1 MKTLKALSALLTYP
15 TQELV
20 DALPDL
26 HAVIVDEAG
35 VDRATR
41 EGLKALMR
49 WMEGQAL
56 LDLEGEYVALFDR
69 GRATCLHL
77 FEHVHGESRD
87 RGQAMVDLKR
97 VYERAGFHLA
107 AHELPDYVP
116 ALLEFLS
123 TRPRAE
129 IDDMLGDCAH
139 ILRAIGEALRDRDS
153 PYAGV
158 FAALLSVIRE
168 PGLGSSKRGE
178 PAEPEK
184 SLDEE
189 WAEEPVIFGPAAA
202 PGCGG
207 AAGAQPIQFV
217 PRRPQPRDARREGR
231 QG

>member
-15 TQELV
+15 TRELIN
-20 DALPDL
+20 ALPEL
-26 HAVIVDEAG
+26 HAAMVDEAV
-35 VDRATR
+35 VDRD
-41 EGLKALMR
+41 GLKALMR
-49 WMEGQAL
+49 WMEGQDL
-56 LDLEGEYVALFDR
+56 LDLEGEYVTLFDR

-107 AHELPDYVP
+107 SHELPDYIP

-129 IDDMLGDCAH
+129 VDDMLSDCAH
-139 ILRAIGEALRDRDS
+139 ILRAIGEALRNRES
-153 PYAGV
+153 PYAAV

-168 PGLGSSKRGE
+168 PGLGSGKEQAPGQ
-178 PAEPEK
+178 PEK

-202 PGCGG
+202 PGCDTRTPSVV
-207 AAGAQPIQFV
+207 PIQFV
-217 PRRPQPRDARREGR
+217 RKPHAGSAAPPPTER
-231 QG
+231 